1 VSDETP
7 PAPGG
12 FTTGSRIAGYRLEEQ
27 IGRGGMAVVFR
38 AHDPRLDRRV
48 ALKILAPEL
57 ARDDAFRQ
65 RFIRESRAAAAVDDP
80 HIIPV
85 FEAGEAAGVLFIAMR
100 YVQGRDVRSLL
111 DELGTLPPP
120 RAISIITQVASALDA
135 AHSHGLVHRDVK
147 PANMLLDRTVG
158 RADHVYLSDF
168 GLSKQSLSSSG
179 LTGTGQFLGTLDYVA
194 PEQIEGRPVDG
205 RTDLYALAGAA
216 FEMLG
221 GAPPFKRDQGLAVL
235 WAQISEPP
243 PPLTA
248 RRAELPP
255 AVDQVMAKAL
265 AKAPDD
271 RYATC
276 LDFAAALRQACD
288 LRPDDSSDPG
298 ALPRSS
304 IPPRQP
310 TEVAMPSS
318 VPPRQPTEVAGPSV
332 PPRQPTEVAGPSVP
346 PRRPA
351 EVAASSSQDQPVV
364 PPRQPTEVATPSSV
378 PPLAAGQGRP
388 SAPPGPGGPPTEAA
402 SIPGARGSTKP
413 GLTEPP
419 SAAGPYGQPPD
430 YGQPG
435 YGPPSGP
442 ARPWWRSRGAMAAAA
457 AVIVLAVIGGGYA
470 LIGGGGN
477 GSKATG
483 GGGVKHHGGGTVT
496 AVAPKLPG
504 CTTVAASAKQLSKV
518 TSAMVKLGGHPF
530 GVTTTPS
537 GAHTFVT
544 LGNSVAVLANGSA
557 LAPTLLHT
565 MSVPGAQKGD
575 VVTSDD
581 QELLVASGSGALV
594 LKTKEAEH
602 GHVVLLGTLS
612 SPGGRGAVEVELSP
626 NGRFV
631 FVTLQSS
638 GGVAVFNLQEALAGN
653 FASAFVGLIPTG
665 VDPVGMATS
674 PDGKWLYVTSIE
686 KVRTSSPSAG
696 ILSVV
701 NLAKA
706 EVNPAKSVV
715 STAAAGCSPV
725 RVIVSANGAD
735 VWVTARESDALLG
748 FSAAKL
754 RTDPKHALIAR
765 VDVGAGPIG
774 LTFVD
779 QGKRIVVANS
789 NLKNLPGA
797 VSSLSVVSTSAALA
811 GKPALLGTVK
821 SGVLPRQ
828 FAIEGGSLLVTNT
841 NSGQLQA
848 VNLADLP

>member
-1 VSDETP
+1 MSDETP

-135 AHSHGLVHRDVK
+135 AHAHGLVHRDVK

-221 GAPPFKRDQGLAVL
+221 GEPPFKRDQGLAVL

-304 IPPRQP
+304 VPPRQP

-332 PPRQPTEVAGPSVP
+332 PPRQPTEVA
-346 PRRPA
+346 
-351 EVAASSSQDQPVV
+351 ASSSQDQPAV
-364 PPRQPTEVATPSSV
+364 PPRQPTEVAMPSSV
-378 PPLAAGQGRP
+378 PPLAAGQGQP

-477 GSKATG
+477 GSKPSG

-504 CTTVAASAKQLSKV
+504 CTTAAASAKQLSKV
-518 TSAMVKLGGHPF
+518 TSAMVRLGGQPF

-544 LGNSVAVLANGSA
+544 LGNSLAVLANGSA

-581 QELLVASGSGALV
+581 KELLVASGSGALV
-594 LKTKEAEH
+594 LKTKDAEH

-626 NGRFV
+626 NGRFA

-653 FASAFVGLIPTG
+653 FAGAFVGLIPTG
-665 VDPVGMATS
+665 VEPVGMATS

-696 ILSVV
+696 LVSVV

-725 RVIVSANGAD
+725 RVIVSTNGAD

-765 VDVGAGPIG
+765 VAVGAGPIG

-811 GKPALLGTVK
+811 GQPALLGMVK

>member
-1 VSDETP
+1 
-7 PAPGG
+7 
-12 FTTGSRIAGYRLEEQ
+12 
-27 IGRGGMAVVFR
+27 
-38 AHDPRLDRRV
+38 
-48 ALKILAPEL
+48 
-57 ARDDAFRQ
+57 
-65 RFIRESRAAAAVDDP
+65 
-80 HIIPV
+80 
-85 FEAGEAAGVLFIAMR
+85 
-100 YVQGRDVRSLL
+100 
-111 DELGTLPPP
+111 
-120 RAISIITQVASALDA
+120 
-135 AHSHGLVHRDVK
+135 
-147 PANMLLDRTVG
+147 
-158 RADHVYLSDF
+158 
-168 GLSKQSLSSSG
+168 
-179 LTGTGQFLGTLDYVA
+179 
-194 PEQIEGRPVDG
+194 
-205 RTDLYALAGAA
+205 
-216 FEMLG
+216 
-221 GAPPFKRDQGLAVL
+221 
-235 WAQISEPP
+235 
-243 PPLTA
+243 
-248 RRAELPP
+248 
-255 AVDQVMAKAL
+255 MAKAL

-332 PPRQPTEVAGPSVP
+332 PPRQPTEVA
-346 PRRPA
+346 
-351 EVAASSSQDQPVV
+351 ASSSPDQPVV

-378 PPLAAGQGRP
+378 PPLAASQGRP

-477 GSKATG
+477 GSKSPSG

-496 AVAPKLPG
+496 AVVPKLPG
-504 CTTVAASAKQLSKV
+504 CTTAAASAKQLSKV

-581 QELLVASGSGALV
+581 QELLVASGGGALV

-602 GHVVLLGTLS
+602 GHAILLGTLS

-626 NGRFV
+626 NGQFA

-638 GGVAVFNLQEALAGN
+638 GGVAVFNLKEALAGN
-653 FASAFVGLIPTG
+653 FAGAFVGLIPTG
-665 VDPVGMATS
+665 VEPVGMATS

-686 KVRTSSPSAG
+686 KVKTSSPSPG
-696 ILSVV
+696 LVSVV

-725 RVIVSANGAD
+725 RVIVSTNGTD

-765 VDVGAGPIG
+765 VNVGVGPIG

-811 GKPALLGTVK
+811 GQPALLGTVK

>member
-1 VSDETP
+1 
-7 PAPGG
+7 
-12 FTTGSRIAGYRLEEQ
+12 
-27 IGRGGMAVVFR
+27 M
-38 AHDPRLDRRV
+38 
-48 ALKILAPEL
+48 
-57 ARDDAFRQ
+57 
-65 RFIRESRAAAAVDDP
+65 
-80 HIIPV
+80 
-85 FEAGEAAGVLFIAMR
+85 
-100 YVQGRDVRSLL
+100 
-111 DELGTLPPP
+111 
-120 RAISIITQVASALDA
+120 ASALDA

-332 PPRQPTEVAGPSVP
+332 PPRQPTEVA
-346 PRRPA
+346 
-351 EVAASSSQDQPVV
+351 ASSSPDQPVV
-364 PPRQPTEVATPSSV
+364 PPRQPTEVAMPSSSRRRR
-378 PPLAAGQGRP
+378 AGQGQ
-388 SAPPGPGGPPTEAA
+388 
-402 SIPGARGSTKP
+402 
-413 GLTEPP
+413 P
-419 SAAGPYGQPPD
+419 SAAAR
-430 YGQPG
+430 
-435 YGPPSGP
+435 SGR
-442 ARPWWRSRGAMAAAA
+442 AADRGSQHSRGPRIDEAGPDRAALGGRPVRSATGLRSA
-457 AVIVLAVIGGGYA
+457 GLRTAVRPRPAVVEVPRGDGRRRGRHRPRGHRRR
-470 LIGGGGN
+470 LCPDRRRRQWQQGN
-477 GSKATG
+477 SG

-518 TSAMVKLGGHPF
+518 TSAMVKLGGQPF

-594 LKTKEAEH
+594 LNTKDAEH

-626 NGRFV
+626 NGRFA

-653 FASAFVGLIPTG
+653 FAGAFVGLIPTG
-665 VDPVGMATS
+665 VEPVGMATS

-686 KVRTSSPSAG
+686 KVKTSSPSAG
-696 ILSVV
+696 LLSVV

-725 RVIVSANGAD
+725 RVIVSTNGTD

-765 VDVGAGPIG
+765 VDVGVGPIG

-811 GKPALLGTVK
+811 GQPALLGMVK

-841 NSGQLQA
+841 DSGQLQA

>member
-65 RFIRESRAAAAVDDP
+65 RFIRESRAAAAVDHP

-120 RAISIITQVASALDA
+120 RAISIVTQVASALDA

-147 PANMLLDRTVG
+147 PANMLLDRTAG

-276 LDFAAALRQACD
+276 LDFAAALREACD

-304 IPPRQP
+304 VPPRQP

-332 PPRQPTEVAGPSVP
+332 PPRQPTEVAGPSAP
-346 PRRPA
+346 PRQPT
-351 EVAASSSQDQPVV
+351 EVAASSSPDQLAV

-378 PPLAAGQGRP
+378 PPLAAGQGQP
-388 SAPPGPGGPPTEAA
+388 SAPPGPSGPPTEAA

-419 SAAGPYGQPPD
+419 PAAGPYGQLPD

-442 ARPWWRSRGAMAAAA
+442 ARPWWRSRGALAAAA

-477 GSKATG
+477 GSKPSG

-504 CTTVAASAKQLSKV
+504 CTTAAASAKQLPKV
-518 TSAMVKLGGHPF
+518 TSAMIKLGGQPF

-544 LGNSVAVLANGSA
+544 LGNSLAVLANGSA

-575 VVTSDD
+575 VVTSNDK
-581 QELLVASGSGALV
+581 ELLVASGSGALV
-594 LKTKEAEH
+594 LNTKEAEH
-602 GHVVLLGTLS
+602 GSAVLLGTLS

-626 NGRFV
+626 NGRFA

-638 GGVAVFNLQEALAGN
+638 GGVAVFNLQQALAGN
-653 FASAFVGLIPTG
+653 FATAFVGLIPTG
-665 VDPVGMATS
+665 VDPVGMAKS

-725 RVIVSANGAD
+725 RVIVSTSGTD

-811 GKPALLGTVK
+811 GQPALLGTVK

-841 NSGQLQA
+841 GSGQLQA

>member
-332 PPRQPTEVAGPSVP
+332 PPRQPTEVA
-346 PRRPA
+346 
-351 EVAASSSQDQPVV
+351 ASSSQDQPVV
-364 PPRQPTEVATPSSV
+364 PPRQPTEVAMPSSV
-378 PPLAAGQGRP
+378 PPPGTGQGRP

-470 LIGGGGN
+470 LIGGGN
-477 GSKATG
+477 GSKPPGG
-483 GGGVKHHGGGTVT
+483 GGGVKHHAGGTVT

-504 CTTVAASAKQLSKV
+504 CTTAAASAKQLSKV

-544 LGNSVAVLANGSA
+544 LRNSVAVLANSSA

-565 MSVPGAQKGD
+565 MSVPGARKGD
-575 VVTSDD
+575 VVTSNDK
-581 QELLVASGSGALV
+581 ELLVTSGSGALV
-594 LKTKEAEH
+594 LDTKDAEH
-602 GHVVLLGTLS
+602 GHAVLLGTLS
-612 SPGGRGAVEVELSP
+612 SPGGRGAVEIELSP
-626 NGRFV
+626 NDRFA

-665 VDPVGMATS
+665 VEPVGMATS

-686 KVRTSSPSAG
+686 KVKTSSPSAG
-696 ILSVV
+696 LVSVV

-725 RVIVSANGAD
+725 RVIVSASGTD

-765 VDVGAGPIG
+765 VDVGVGPIG

-811 GKPALLGTVK
+811 GQPALLGTVK
-821 SGVLPRQ
+821 SGVQPRQ

-841 NSGQLQA
+841 GSGQLQA

>member
-1 VSDETP
+1 MSDETP

-310 TEVAMPSS
+310 TEVAMPLS

-332 PPRQPTEVAGPSVP
+332 PPRQPTEVA
-346 PRRPA
+346 
-351 EVAASSSQDQPVV
+351 ASSSQDQPVV
-364 PPRQPTEVATPSSV
+364 PPRQPTEVAMPSSV
-378 PPLAAGQGRP
+378 PPPGTGQGRP

-419 SAAGPYGQPPD
+419 SAVGPYGQPPD

-470 LIGGGGN
+470 LIGGGN
-477 GSKATG
+477 GSKPPGG
-483 GGGVKHHGGGTVT
+483 GGGVKHHAGGTVT

-504 CTTVAASAKQLSKV
+504 CTTAAASAKQLSKV
-518 TSAMVKLGGHPF
+518 TSAMVKLGDQPF

-544 LGNSVAVLANGSA
+544 LRNSVAVLANSSA

-565 MSVPGAQKGD
+565 MSVPGARKGD
-575 VVTSDD
+575 VVTSNDK
-581 QELLVASGSGALV
+581 ELLVTSGSGALV
-594 LKTKEAEH
+594 LDTKDAEH

-612 SPGGRGAVEVELSP
+612 SPGGRGAVEIELSP
-626 NGRFV
+626 NDRFA

-665 VDPVGMATS
+665 VEPVGMATS

-686 KVRTSSPSAG
+686 KVKTSNPSAG
-696 ILSVV
+696 LLSVV

-725 RVIVSANGAD
+725 RVIVSTSGTD

-765 VDVGAGPIG
+765 VAVGAGPIG

-789 NLKNLPGA
+789 NLMNLPGA

-811 GKPALLGTVK
+811 GQPALLGTVK
-821 SGVLPRQ
+821 SGVQPRQ

-841 NSGQLQA
+841 GSGQLQA

>member
-1 VSDETP
+1 MSDETP

-85 FEAGEAAGVLFIAMR
+85 FEAGEAGGVLFIAMR

-310 TEVAMPSS
+310 TEVAMPLS

-332 PPRQPTEVAGPSVP
+332 PPRQPTEVA
-346 PRRPA
+346 
-351 EVAASSSQDQPVV
+351 ASSSPDQPVV

-378 PPLAAGQGRP
+378 PPLAAGQGQP

-470 LIGGGGN
+470 LIGGGN
-477 GSKATG
+477 GSKSPSG

-496 AVAPKLPG
+496 AVVPKLPG
-504 CTTVAASAKQLSKV
+504 CTTAAASAKQLSKV

-544 LGNSVAVLANGSA
+544 LGNSIAVLANGSA

-581 QELLVASGSGALV
+581 QELLVASGGGALV

-602 GHVVLLGTLS
+602 GHAVLLGTLS

-626 NGRFV
+626 NGRFA

-638 GGVAVFNLQEALAGN
+638 GGVAVFNLGEALAGN
-653 FASAFVGLIPTG
+653 FAGAFVGLIPTG
-665 VDPVGMATS
+665 VEPVGMATS

-686 KVRTSSPSAG
+686 KVKTSSPSPG
-696 ILSVV
+696 LVSVV

-725 RVIVSANGAD
+725 RVIVSTNGTD

-765 VDVGAGPIG
+765 VNVGVGPIG

-811 GKPALLGTVK
+811 GQPALLGTVK

>member
-1 VSDETP
+1 MSDETP

-65 RFIRESRAAAAVDDP
+65 RFIRESRAAAAVDHP

-276 LDFAAALRQACD
+276 LDFAAALREACD

-304 IPPRQP
+304 VPPRQR

-332 PPRQPTEVAGPSVP
+332 PPRQPTEVA
-346 PRRPA
+346 
-351 EVAASSSQDQPVV
+351 ASSSPDQPPV
-364 PPRQPTEVATPSSV
+364 PPRQPTEVAAASAQAASFGESQPAAAASS
-378 PPLAAGQGRP
+378 A
-388 SAPPGPGGPPTEAA
+388 GPPTEAA

-413 GLTEPP
+413 GLTEPA

-470 LIGGGGN
+470 LIGGGGGN

-483 GGGVKHHGGGTVT
+483 GGGVKHHSGGTVT

-504 CTTVAASAKQLSKV
+504 CTTVAASAKHLPKV

-544 LGNSVAVLANGSA
+544 LGNSIAVLANGSA

-581 QELLVASGSGALV
+581 QELLVASGGGALV
-594 LKTKEAEH
+594 LKTKPAEH

-626 NGRFV
+626 NGRFA

-653 FASAFVGLIPTG
+653 FAGAFVGLIPTG
-665 VDPVGMATS
+665 VEPVGMATS

-686 KVRTSSPSAG
+686 KVKTSSPSAG
-696 ILSVV
+696 LVSVV

-725 RVIVSANGAD
+725 RVIVSTSGAD

-821 SGVLPRQ
+821 SGLLPRQ